1 MERTVYRKQ
10 EMNQYTFIIEQ
21 IPIAFDLE
29 SIKCKLDISHNEGNA
44 LELLVRLAK
53 EAANRARPKA
63 AFKMCSLGCVCKP
76 SSRKGGSQ
84 VR

>member
-10 EMNQYTFIIEQ
+10 EINQYTFIIEQ

-29 SIKCKLDISHNEGNA
+29 PIKCKLDISHNEGNA

-53 EAANRARPKA
+53 EAQTERAQKPLSKCA
-63 AFKMCSLGCVCKP
+63 A
-76 SSRKGGSQ
+76 
-84 VR
+84 